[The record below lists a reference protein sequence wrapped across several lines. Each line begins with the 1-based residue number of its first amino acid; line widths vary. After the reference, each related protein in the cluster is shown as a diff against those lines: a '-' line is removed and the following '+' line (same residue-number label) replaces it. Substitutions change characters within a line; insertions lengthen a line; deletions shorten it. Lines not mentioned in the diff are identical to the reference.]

1 MLNAID
7 IIFFV
12 WRIQGMHI
20 VLAELN
26 ETILIQLIV
35 LRVKSRVVFTI
46 EANGKESEVYDS
58 GHMDNDPA
66 MHDVRILN
74 SYLGHGVNT
83 LSWTLENT
91 ANHGNDGDAWH
102 LSFKVVAKRL
112 FKNIKHDEIELESW
126 EKRGHGG
133 APKAWSGSLDILY

>member
-1 MLNAID
+1 
-7 IIFFV
+7 
-12 WRIQGMHI
+12 MHI

-35 LRVKSRVVFTI
+35 LKVDNRVVFTI

-58 GHMDNDPA
+58 GHVKNDPE

-83 LSWTLENT
+83 LKWTLDKDP
-91 ANHGNDGDAWH
+91 NHGKDGDAWH

-112 FKNIKHDEIELESW
+112 FRNFEHDEVELESW

-133 APKAWSGSLDILY
+133 GSKIWCGSLDILY